1 MVRILIV
8 LSMSVLLLPAKA
20 QQRVS
25 IDFFAGVRS
34 ISKLKVINDDVF
46 FVLRTADLKGDKYV
60 SDLYQLVSGKSIQ
73 LTGTGD
79 IGEYYVTGDTIVL
92 KKNEEEG
99 RKSTVLKVMTRGYGG
114 VTQWLKL
121 PYKIGQIEFV
131 SSGHFF
137 FTASVHLDFG
147 RDTLPDSLKAADPEK
162 RYRVFD
168 ELPFWSNGAGDTN
181 GNRTAL
187 YEYRNGKITALTDT
201 VSFVQQI
208 KLSKDKRWLAYTY
221 SQKKHVRKSVNRLF
235 IVNTETLQNK
245 ELTSSDNIRYGILD
259 FADASHLYVSEAVD
273 NTENPQANAALYLID
288 TSKETSSL
296 VYDGDRYELGNSLLC
311 DVKSGNRSDTYS
323 DGKDFSYIST
333 DIDYSP
339 LVRIRNGKPVLLT
352 RPEVTVDEFLPYGR
366 GFLLVAT
373 IGQGGQEI
381 YFLGKDGKLD
391 KRSDINTDKFAD
403 LSLSRP
409 RPVTFTNRRGEQLR
423 GYVLPP
429 TGYEE
434 GKEYPAI
441 LDIHGGPKCAYGTGF
456 FHEMQYW
463 TNEGYA
469 VLYINPTGSSGHGSG
484 FAKLQGDFGK
494 TDYEDLMDFVDTVLA
509 RVPYIDKDRLG
520 VTGGS
525 YGGIMTN
532 WIIGH
537 TDRFKAAASQR
548 SISNWVSFE
557 ALSDIGYSFGTRYSG
572 FDAWTDEHELWRQ
585 SPLAYADKVKTPTLF
600 IHSEE
605 DYRCPLPEGLQ
616 MYSALQYHKV
626 PSRIVI
632 FNGENHELSRNGK
645 PLNRIK
651 RLYEITKWFDKYL
664 KNE

>member
-1 MVRILIV
+1 M
-8 LSMSVLLLPAKA
+8 
-20 QQRVS
+20 
-25 IDFFAGVRS
+25 
-34 ISKLKVINDDVF
+34 
-46 FVLRTADLKGDKYV
+46 
-60 SDLYQLVSGKSIQ
+60 
-73 LTGTGD
+73 
-79 IGEYYVTGDTIVL
+79 
-92 KKNEEEG
+92 
-99 RKSTVLKVMTRGYGG
+99 
-114 VTQWLKL
+114 
-121 PYKIGQIEFV
+121 
-131 SSGHFF
+131 
-137 FTASVHLDFG
+137 
-147 RDTLPDSLKAADPEK
+147 
-162 RYRVFD
+162 
-168 ELPFWSNGAGDTN
+168 
-181 GNRTAL
+181 
-187 YEYRNGKITALTDT
+187 
-201 VSFVQQI
+201 
-208 KLSKDKRWLAYTY
+208 
-221 SQKKHVRKSVNRLF
+221 
-235 IVNTETLQNK
+235 
-245 ELTSSDNIRYGILD
+245 D

-352 RPEVTVDEFLPYGR
+352 KPEVTVDEFLPYGK

-409 RPVTFTNRRGEQLR
+409 RLVTFTNRRGEQLR

-429 TGYEE
+429 AGYEE

-469 VLYINPTGSSGHGSG
+469 VLYTNPTGSSGQGSG

-494 TDYEDLMDFVDTVLA
+494 IDYEDLMDFVDTVLA

-557 ALSDIGYSFGTRYSG
+557 ALSDIGYTFGTRYSG